1 MAKRSTRERFI
12 YYFDSL
18 MSRGTLSLI
27 GFLAVVSVLFI
38 IVFTIVVWLVN
49 LIPDK
54 GFIELFWLNI
64 FKVLNTGVLDNAAQ
78 GQLNFL
84 LSLIIALGSIFI
96 ISLLIGLLTAGIQ
109 QKIWS
114 LRKGRSRVI
123 ETGHTIILGWSQVIF
138 TIIDSL
144 IEANK
149 NQKKYRIVIL
159 GNRDKVEMEDNIR
172 ERIKLPRNIKI
183 ICRQGDP
190 AKLNDLKIV
199 NLFESKSIIILEKP
213 DSKVLKTLLAIN
225 NSKPGELTGPVRIVA
240 VLSESSNLDSGKIA
254 GGGHANF
261 VLSKAFI
268 SRLVAHT
275 CYQPGLSLIYNDLL
289 SFKGDE
295 IYIANVK
302 ELYGKSF
309 KEAIF
314 MFENSTVIGINS
326 SGSSRLNP
334 PGDTIISEND
344 NIIAISADDTTIIP
358 SGKNSFYINEK
369 SISINEQDTGRIEKI
384 LILGCNER
392 AKTIIE
398 ELKKYISAESE
409 ITMLTK
415 EGNPSDMD
423 DIKKMKVSIIPG
435 DIMDYDLLER
445 MVKENYGHVV
455 VLAYQDLDIQEAD
468 STTLMALVH
477 LRDIARKNNLNFS
490 LTSEMLDTNN
500 RELASVAKVNDFI
513 VSEDLTS
520 LLLSQ
525 ISENPVLSSVFEDLL
540 NEAGSEIYLKKVRD
554 YINIKE
560 EVNFYT
566 LLEAARLRNELAI
579 GYKLSGEIDDR
590 GKNSGIYLN
599 PDKSKY
605 ISFGEDDELIVLAER

>member
-1 MAKRSTRERFI
+1 MAKRSTRERFR

-38 IVFTIVVWLVN
+38 IVFTIVIWLVN

-64 FKVLNTGVLDNAAQ
+64 FKVLNTGILDNAAQ

-149 NQKKYRIVIL
+149 NQKKHRIVIL

-183 ICRQGDP
+183 ICRQGDS

-225 NSKPGELTGPVRIVA
+225 NSKSGELAGPVRIVA

-254 GGGHANF
+254 GEGHANF

-295 IYIANVK
+295 IYVANLK
-302 ELYGKSF
+302 ELYGKTF

-326 SGSSRLNP
+326 SGS
-334 PGDTIISEND
+334 
-344 NIIAISADDTTIIP
+344 A
-358 SGKNSFYINEK
+358 
-369 SISINEQDTGRIEKI
+369 
-384 LILGCNER
+384 
-392 AKTIIE
+392 
-398 ELKKYISAESE
+398 
-409 ITMLTK
+409 
-415 EGNPSDMD
+415 
-423 DIKKMKVSIIPG
+423 
-435 DIMDYDLLER
+435 
-445 MVKENYGHVV
+445 
-455 VLAYQDLDIQEAD
+455 
-468 STTLMALVH
+468 
-477 LRDIARKNNLNFS
+477 NFS
-490 LTSEMLDTNN
+490 QL
-500 RELASVAKVNDFI
+500 
-513 VSEDLTS
+513 
-520 LLLSQ
+520 
-525 ISENPVLSSVFEDLL
+525 
-540 NEAGSEIYLKKVRD
+540 
-554 YINIKE
+554 
-560 EVNFYT
+560 
-566 LLEAARLRNELAI
+566 
-579 GYKLSGEIDDR
+579 
-590 GKNSGIYLN
+590 
-599 PDKSKY
+599 
-605 ISFGEDDELIVLAER
+605 